1 MAAAVLARIRRGGR
15 EAGRL
20 APAVRRCPSQTR
32 NLLTS
37 FSTLGYAT
45 LVEGRC
51 KRFVTTGSPVLPS
64 SDSLCWRMERPGPR
78 VMDTYQ
84 FRVPFPTL
92 QCDSSSLQARVLQP
106 LFRYL
111 WPLPD
116 RLRASERSH
125 LSGLSPQDC
134 FLGPQSLSSSS
145 PILLRDLGAHPLAP
159 PPPSPLKTNHYT

>member
-15 EAGRL
+15 AAGRL
-20 APAVRRCPSQTR
+20 APAVPGWPSKAR

-37 FSTLGYAT
+37 VSTLGYAT

-51 KRFVTTGSPVLPS
+51 KRFVATRSPVLPP
-64 SDSLCWRMERPGPR
+64 SDSLCWRMEGPGPR
-78 VMDTYQ
+78 VMDTLQ

-92 QCDSSSLQARVLQP
+92 QCDSSSSQARVLQP
-106 LFRYL
+106 LFRCL

-116 RLRASERSH
+116 RPRALERNH

-145 PILLRDLGAHPLAP
+145 PTLLGDLGAHPLAP
-159 PPPSPLKTNHYT
+159 PPSPLRVLP